1 MLNLFLSLIGIF
13 ALIGI
18 VARLL
23 HRYFIYIPDRTRV
36 APKETGLSGVEEI
49 VFKAADGTKLIAWYL
64 PARDRSATLL
74 YFTGN
79 SGNTA
84 CRAGKIAT
92 IGSDGYGVFMLN
104 YRRYGGS
111 EGRPT
116 EASIA
121 ADAPA
126 SHRGSAPAVAA
137 KCSALPA
144 SRASTSPVSSARGGT
159 HRSTTSASRS
169 RLAWRMASTSSGGAW
184 VTSAARWPCSHR
196 LRCVRAASA
205 LLASALVTWASG
217 QKSGALP
224 ARASSIPSTRSSTM
238 CPLASRAWRMAR
250 QGNAIPLPIS
260 WQGKPSARSPSGG
273 RGS

>member
-36 APKETGLSGVEEI
+36 APEAAGLSGVEEI
-49 VFKAADGTKLIAWYL
+49 VFKAADGTRLIAWYL
-64 PARDRSATLL
+64 PARAGKPTLL

-116 EASIA
+116 EARITA
-121 ADAPA
+121 FGPLLL
-126 SHRGSAPAVAA
+126 SA
-137 KCSALPA
+137 
-144 SRASTSPVSSARGGT
+144 
-159 HRSTTSASRS
+159 
-169 RLAWRMASTSSGGAW
+169 
-184 VTSAARWPCSHR
+184 
-196 LRCVRAASA
+196 
-205 LLASALVTWASG
+205 
-217 QKSGALP
+217 
-224 ARASSIPSTRSSTM
+224 
-238 CPLASRAWRMAR
+238 
-250 QGNAIPLPIS
+250 
-260 WQGKPSARSPSGG
+260 
-273 RGS
+273 